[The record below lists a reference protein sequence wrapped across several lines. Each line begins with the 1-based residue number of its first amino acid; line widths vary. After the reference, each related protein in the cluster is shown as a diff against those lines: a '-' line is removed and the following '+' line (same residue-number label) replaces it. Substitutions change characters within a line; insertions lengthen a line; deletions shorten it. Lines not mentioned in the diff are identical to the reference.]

1 MIVLTFYI
9 EITEAMR
16 SMINATTS
24 GTLMNKTEDKAY
36 NLIKV
41 MMSITINGPI
51 SEGNPNGLEVNLM
64 LMS

>member
-9 EITEAMR
+9 GITEAMR
-16 SMINATTS
+16 SMINATAS

-41 MMSITINGPI
+41 MTSITINCPL